1 MKPTSKPFV
10 LKMVFSVSFLFFIL
24 LLSQNIYAV
33 STITGVIYDKQRNFL
48 PDVEVELLN
57 DYYQTIQRTRSDGS
71 GRYHFEGLRDD
82 RYTIRVYAFRY
93 DLEDQEAPL
102 EVNTQSIRSSEGTGY
117 FIQDFYLVPKK
128 GGLKDA
134 ELSVVFAQE
143 IPKEAKKAYEAALE
157 DFAKKR
163 DESGF
168 TNLRKSIELFPD
180 YYLALQR
187 YGRELF
193 MRKQYMDSASV
204 FMKAIE
210 VNPKSATSF
219 YFVANSFYLSG
230 KNYHKAA
237 LKAANVAF
245 TMAPASPP
253 VLLLTGQ
260 IERSLGMF
268 PDAEKHLLQAKK
280 LSTTKS
286 PEIHMELVLLYA
298 NDLKKYKEAA
308 DELELYMKASKAE
321 GEESKKLKKQIADL
335 REKAKSQTSN

>member
-10 LKMVFSVSFLFFIL
+10 IKMVFSVSFLFLFL

-33 STITGVIYDKQRNFL
+33 STVTGAVFDKQKNFL
-48 PDVEVELLN
+48 PDIEVELLN
-57 DYYQTIQRTRSDGS
+57 DYYQMEQRTRTDGA
-71 GRYHFEGLRDD
+71 GRYHFEGLRDG
-82 RYTIRVYAFRY
+82 RYTIKVYAFRY

-102 EVNTQSIRSSEGTGY
+102 EINTQSIRSSEGTGY

-134 ELSVVFAQE
+134 ELSVIFAQE
-143 IPKEAKKAYEAALE
+143 VPKDAEKAYEAALE
-157 DFAKKR
+157 DFSKKR
-163 DESGF
+163 DEAGF
-168 TNLRKSIELFPD
+168 TNLRKSIELFPN
-180 YYLALQR
+180 YYRALYR
-187 YGRELF
+187 YGMELF
-193 MRKQYMDSASV
+193 MRKQYMDSATV
-204 FMKAIE
+204 FMKAVE

-219 YFVANSFYLSG
+219 YYIGNSFYYAG

-253 VLLLTGQ
+253 VLLLLGQ
-260 IERSLGMF
+260 IERALGMI
-268 PDAEKHLLQAKK
+268 PEAEKHLLQAKK
-280 LSTTKS
+280 FSTTKS
-286 PEIHMELVLLYA
+286 PEIHKELVQLYA